1 MWHAHSFVLLI
12 TGNRTIFIKLLYVY
26 RIAQW
31 VDYYAAMRLN
41 EPQPHTMVCS
51 SHSAEKGD
59 PKDYVLGNPIYRKV
73 LKKKKGGKTMV
84 LEVFVVILGKN

>member
-12 TGNRTIFIKLLYVY
+12 TENCTIFIKLLYVY
-26 RIAQW
+26 RIAQC

-41 EPQPHTMVCS
+41 EPQPHAMVCT
-51 SHSAEKGD
+51 HSAEKGD

-73 LKKKKGGKTMV
+73 
-84 LEVFVVILGKN
+84 F